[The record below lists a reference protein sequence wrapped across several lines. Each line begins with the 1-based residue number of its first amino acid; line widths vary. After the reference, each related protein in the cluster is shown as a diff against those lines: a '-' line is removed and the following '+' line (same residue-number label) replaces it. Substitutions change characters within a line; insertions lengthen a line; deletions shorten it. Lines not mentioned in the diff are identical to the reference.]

1 MFYEGNDSRLIAFEM
16 YEQES
21 AATESRRNV
30 IGRIPAP
37 RHGSAALPAD
47 PRIQPVKA
55 CGLEPAT
62 RAALAAGELS
72 GLSYRRKLTILAPA
86 VFGRGDRVD
95 DRGDD
100 TAALHGKRGSCA

>member
-1 MFYEGNDSRLIAFEM
+1 MSSEGYRRLVM
-16 YEQES
+16 
-21 AATESRRNV
+21 AALLCQPIRGFNRSKHAGSNRR
-30 IGRIPAP
+30 PAP
-37 RHGSAALPAD
+37 LWRRWYNDRHAAPSQRSA
-47 PRIQPVKA
+47 I
-55 CGLEPAT
+55 
-62 RAALAAGELS
+62 GELS